1 MLTPSA
7 EGGSGTRHHHLMFT
21 LMSHL
26 TECVDGDRSGDVV
39 TQLVAGVAGVV
50 TPILHTD
57 RVKQELRLITEDL
70 IIKMYNVSHTLY
82 ILTSSP

>member
-1 MLTPSA
+1 MY
-7 EGGSGTRHHHLMFT
+7 
-21 LMSHL
+21 HL

-70 IIKMYNVSHTLY
+70 IIKIYNVSHTLY
-82 ILTSSP
+82 IIIPHLK